1 MFRPLIDISAF
12 AVLAVLLTRPDGEL
26 VADEYGTAF
35 FLATSTLGFLRPD
48 IADRWLIHSPL
59 IRRLN
64 NPLKIEAYIN
74 ALVAALFASRFLW
87 LISKLLLG

>member
-35 FLATSTLGFLRPD
+35 FLATSTLGFLRSD
-48 IADRWLIHSPL
+48 IADR
-59 IRRLN
+59 
-64 NPLKIEAYIN
+64 
-74 ALVAALFASRFLW
+74 
-87 LISKLLLG
+87 